1 MSDLHWDEVKSF
13 FDPDLMGTLPDVI
26 VPNASAEDWQTV
38 FDLVKARGWQWE
50 FRQADTT
57 PPLPS
62 AAEALARLEDGEVGE
77 LHVFPVPEM
86 LVIFRLMSAEEIDF
100 DVDLRE
106 LQGQAGVDK
115 LCGFLAEIGRKLGKP
130 VLMLPE
136 GGSQAHAN
144 LGFDP
149 TVDRVVLLAD
159 PRR

>member
-1 MSDLHWDEVKSF
+1 MSDLQWDEVKSF
-13 FDPDLMGTLPDVI
+13 FDLELMGVLPDVV
-26 VPNASAEDWQTV
+26 VPNASAKDWQTV

-77 LHVFPVPEM
+77 LHVFPDPGM

-106 LQGQAGVDK
+106 LQGQAGVDR
-115 LCGFLAEIGRKLGKP
+115 LCGFLAEIGRKLGKR

-136 GGSQAHAN
+136 GGSQARPI

-149 TVDRVVLLAD
+149 AVDRVVLLAD